1 MRQEQTAAGFAERQ
15 FSGVGMT
22 KASRLTVVVLVLTAG
37 CWAQNLLTVQAKGK
51 QKWPAEEAD
60 KLYLSACSAVQREFG
75 GSRSIRPQITLVLG
89 ANKDQAVLDSRE
101 IRLIKWNPYL
111 FAQGVVVFAFEDLMP
126 PEHRSAVARRAVNWA
141 GSTIEIK
148 AISK

>member
-1 MRQEQTAAGFAERQ
+1 MRREQTGAGFAERQ

-37 CWAQNLLTVQAKGK
+37 CWAQNLLTVQARGK

-111 FAQGVVVFAFEDLMP
+111 FAQGVVVIAFEDLMP